1 MTYKILSSRQSDVTL
16 ITTVEYNFDGELV
29 IVDIP
34 HFMPE
39 NSQVIIDNIINT
51 SQAELI
57 KLQAKQVIS
66 NIINDLNIGQENP
79 L

>member
-51 SQAELI
+51 SQSELI

-66 NIINDLNIGQENP
+66 TIINDLNIGQENP

>member
-1 MTYKILSSRQSDVTL
+1 MTYKILSTRQSDITL
-16 ITTVEYNFDGELV
+16 ITTVEYNFDGELIV
-29 IVDIP
+29 VDIP

-39 NSQVIIDNIINT
+39 NSQVIVNNIVNA
-51 SQAELI
+51 SQAELV

-66 NIINDLNIGQENP
+66 TIINDLNIGQENP